1 MQHSIKK
8 LIKISEAPM
17 PREYYTNTT
26 ITSEDWECRIEEIRG
41 FLKYVCTNPDGNQ
54 TLLKC
59 HNSNEMYKNTKDRY
73 NETITRGERFL
84 TLFRHLKIEFKRIDG
99 NFTGELCSRDPHFY
113 QACQRNP
120 YHIKN
125 TITNNELLCGQ
136 YLCQYSDKYDDY
148 IGLNL
153 GLPSFACNNIE
164 NCRNTVLDEKGCSGS
179 ANEKMTT
186 LQSGKSVPTEE
197 ICNDVCFDKS
207 CEDEAICNGYTYGL
221 YCDFNSTTNT
231 SKYVRVLDVCNRK
244 MECLD
249 GTDENN
255 CNVTNTKLPMCRHV
269 FKTLKRVQG
278 IYGNDKINSQHYMIM
293 NQVLKIYESKHR
305 DSNSYNIPIQNFTR
319 CYATRRKDS
328 SSYIEYCDGYKE
340 DQTNC
345 TDPDKVALKCEV
357 ARAKY
362 NGTKLQWHYTEAT
375 TAYNSTVSK
384 HVLCLGKQ
392 ICEDNFENHCIRL
405 SETCF
410 VHKHLICDGKIDC
423 EIDKAD
429 ENQIYC
435 NKTTEEKCRRRVEI
449 KPAKEETIPLIWLND
464 GVKDCVDGRDETSE
478 HWPTCGQGTTQR
490 YVTNNRSC
498 ENVFVCPWE
507 NPSHVELGELC
518 DGIETCG
525 NENKVCFESLGSP
538 HLFTVPLT
546 RDKGLS
552 KHLSFCIKGLRETQN
567 FMKYCTTIHSFF
579 FPDGDVFGVSKTNL
593 TLPANLQDCDHVFGE
608 QYIYTSCT
616 NKCINSSC
624 PLDSQKNP
632 PRYEVCP
639 GQYPDRIGT
648 IVDNNY
654 LIFVTKT
661 FGNIFT
667 NNYFVCHNKL
677 KCIDYSKVCD
687 LVSDCEDDSDE
698 KYCSNHFQC
707 TSTGRYIP
715 KTRKC
720 DGRFDCLD
728 LSDECNDQCSS
739 YIVEHSALKGLSW
752 LIGILAT
759 LANLTIIT
767 KTIVTLKRC
776 RTTVALFNKALILAI
791 SLGDLLVG
799 CYLIVISVYNG
810 IIYKGSYC
818 ENQLDWITSTKC
830 SLIGVLSTLGSQ
842 LSLFAMC
849 LLSATRFVGIRN
861 SMTVPGEVTL
871 VKALQ
876 VTASI
881 VFMILSSLSIAAVP
895 IIGKLEDFFVNG
907 IRYPEQLKI
916 FAGTPNKQKVLAI
929 LEAYYGR
936 MKKATLSWGMIR
948 KMVKGMFS
956 HDFQF
961 TEKAYPDHTKL
972 VSKVDFYGND
982 GVCLFKYFV
991 KNQDPQRNFVWTI
1004 LALNFICFI
1013 FISVSYMFIGYISR
1027 RSSKSLTQS
1036 GSNQLISQRNRKMNR
1051 KISIIILTDFLCW
1064 IPFIVTC
1071 ILHSIEVLDA
1081 TPWYSLFSIII
1092 LPINSV
1098 INPLIYDDTITSLIS
1113 SPIRRF
1119 GSSIS
1124 DSRVIQGIRRRFD
1137 RPTTGETIELENMNT
1152 S

>member
-1 MQHSIKK
+1 MLQECYINTTM
-8 LIKISEAPM
+8 ISE
-17 PREYYTNTT
+17 N
-26 ITSEDWECRIEEIRG
+26 WECRIEEIRG
-41 FLKYVCTNPDGNQ
+41 FLNYVCKSQDGSQ

-59 HNSNEMYKNTKDRY
+59 HNSEEMYTDVSYETTEYNYGYTVNT
-73 NETITRGERFL
+73 IIL
-84 TLFRHLKIEFKRIDG
+84 TGFIDG
-99 NFTGELCSRDPHFY
+99 KLCAREHDPFFY
-113 QACQRNP
+113 QACKRNP
-120 YHIKN
+120 ALLKN
-125 TITNNELLCGQ
+125 MISLTNTNTLCGQ
-136 YLCQYSDKYDDY
+136 YLCHHDPQKSGIYS
-148 IGLNL
+148 IELSL
-153 GLPSFACNNIE
+153 GLPSYTCNGINDCNN
-164 NCRNTVLDEKGCSGS
+164 TDLDETGCSGD
-179 ANEKMTT
+179 KMTT
-186 LQSGKSVPTEE
+186 LPSGESVPSEE
-197 ICNDVCFDKS
+197 ICNDVCYDHT
-207 CEDEAICNGYTYGL
+207 CEDEAVCNGYTYGL
-221 YCDFNSTTNT
+221 YCDFNQTTNT
-231 SKYVRVLDVCNRK
+231 STYVSVQGVCDGK
-244 MECLD
+244 PDCTD
-249 GTDENN
+249 GTDERY
-255 CNVTNTKLPMCRHV
+255 CNVTNTTLPLCKGHQRRKFPSDELLKFLKLENFITRIIRRFQKSQRYEH
-269 FKTLKRVQG
+269 FRRSHGTLT
-278 IYGNDKINSQHYMIM
+278 
-293 NQVLKIYESKHR
+293 
-305 DSNSYNIPIQNFTR
+305 IPVHNFTK
-319 CYATRRKDS
+319 CYAIRVNKVVQS
-328 SSYIEYCDGYKE
+328 SNFIEYCVDYIP

-345 TDPDKVALKCEV
+345 TDVDKAALVCKV
-357 ARAKY
+357 
-362 NGTKLQWHYTEAT
+362 NGYI
-375 TAYNSTVSK
+375 STVSK
-384 HVLCLGKQ
+384 HMVCLGKRV
-392 ICEDNFENHCIRL
+392 CEDNFENHCIRL
-405 SETCF
+405 SETCY
-410 VHKHLICDGKIDC
+410 VHKHLICNGKIDC
-423 EIDKAD
+423 EIDNAD

-435 NKTTEEKCRRRVEI
+435 NEYKKTEEKCRRRVEI

-464 GVKDCVDGRDETSE
+464 GIKDCVDGRDETSE
-478 HWPTCGQGTTQR
+478 WPTCGQGTSLR
-490 YVTNNRSC
+490 FVTNNRSC

-507 NPSHVELGELC
+507 NPGFVELDDLC
-518 DGIETCG
+518 DGIEICG
-525 NENKVCFESLGSP
+525 NENEVCSKSLGSP
-538 HLFTVPLT
+538 SLFTVPLT
-546 RDKGLS
+546 TDKGLS
-552 KHLSFCIKGLRETQN
+552 KHLSFCMNGLKETQN
-567 FMKYCTTIHSFF
+567 FMKNCTTIHSFF

-593 TLPANLQDCDHVFGE
+593 TLPANLQDCDHMFGE

-624 PLDSQKNP
+624 PLDSQKNL

-648 IVDNNY
+648 IVDNSY

-661 FGNIFT
+661 FCNIFT
-667 NNYFVCHNKL
+667 NNYFVCHNKQ

-687 LVSDCEDDSDE
+687 LVSDCGDDSDE
-698 KYCSNHFQC
+698 KFCSNHFQC
-707 TSTGRYIP
+707 NLTGRYIP

-739 YIVEHSALKGLSW
+739 YIVKHSALKGLSW

-767 KTIVTLKRC
+767 KNIATLKRC

-791 SLGDLLVG
+791 SFGDLLVG
-799 CYLIVISVYNG
+799 CYLIVISVYDG
-810 IIYKGSYC
+810 IIYKESYC
-818 ENQLDWITSTKC
+818 ENQIDWITSTKC
-830 SLIGVLSTLGSQ
+830 SMIGVLSTLGSQ

-861 SMTVPGEVTL
+861 SMKVPGEVTL
-871 VKALQ
+871 VKSLQ

-895 IIGKLEDFFVNG
+895 IIGRFEDFFVNG
-907 IRYPEQLKI
+907 VRYPEDLKI
-916 FAGTPNKQKVLAI
+916 FAGTPNKQKFLAI

-936 MKKATLSWGMIR
+936 MKKATLSWRMIMEMVNGMYSR
-948 KMVKGMFS
+948 
-956 HDFQF
+956 DFVS
-961 TEKAYPDHTKL
+961 TEFAYPDHTAS

-1004 LALNFICFI
+1004 LALNFTCFI
-1013 FISVSYMFIGYISR
+1013 FISVSYMVIGYISH

-1036 GSNQLISQRNRKMNR
+1036 GANQLISQRNRKMNR

-1124 DSRVIQGIRRRFD
+1124 DSRIIQGIRRRFE
-1137 RPTTGETIELENMNT
+1137 RQTTGETIELENMNT
-1152 S
+1152 T